1 VVALQYGAY
10 PPAETG
16 SELAS
21 ARADVE
27 RLSAGLSRG
36 LLASTPSRL
45 RSLAAAAADA
55 VAAAERRRARVGERP
70 ELDAQA
76 DAAVS
81 AAVEEYRAACAAHEA
96 VARERQRLLVAGNG
110 AGFGSFVLAGG
121 LLSVGAPVMSA
132 PVAFF
137 MLGAAV
143 GPLTAAV
150 IALNR
155 TSLAVRG
162 VGTARS
168 QWATAL
174 DRAGCP
180 TMGSLHARRLAVAGW
195 ERRQAEAAAA
205 ESAAKSE
212 LRAWQLVAGPGA
224 APSDVEEVV
233 ARVQRLRAAQLRLL
247 RFMLE
252 SRLHAPPLPPQPI
265 VSAGWL
271 SAALDRIRGR
281 ETRDRRR

>member
-1 VVALQYGAY
+1 MVALQHGAY
-10 PPAETG
+10 PPAENG

-36 LLASTPSRL
+36 LLGSTPARL
-45 RSLAAAAADA
+45 RALASSAAEAM
-55 VAAAERRRARVGERP
+55 AAAERRRERVGERP
-70 ELDAQA
+70 ELDGRA

-81 AAVEEYRAACAAHEA
+81 AAVDAYRAACAVH
-96 VARERQRLLVAGNG
+96 VTVKRERQRLLMVGNG
-110 AGFGSFVLAGG
+110 AGLGSFVLAGG
-121 LLSVGAPVMSA
+121 MLSAGASVMS
-132 PVAFF
+132 PPIAFF

-143 GPLTAAV
+143 GPLTAGV
-150 IALNR
+150 IGLNR

-168 QWATAL
+168 QWAEAL

-195 ERRQAEAAAA
+195 ERRQAEAVAA
-205 ESAAKSE
+205 EAAAKSE
-212 LRAWQLVAGPGA
+212 LRAWQLVAGPGV
-224 APSDVEEVV
+224 APSDAEAVV

-247 RFMLE
+247 RLMIE
-252 SRLHAPPLPPQPI
+252 SRMHAPPLPPKP
-265 VSAGWL
+265 VASTGWL
-271 SAALDRIRGR
+271 GAALDRIRGR